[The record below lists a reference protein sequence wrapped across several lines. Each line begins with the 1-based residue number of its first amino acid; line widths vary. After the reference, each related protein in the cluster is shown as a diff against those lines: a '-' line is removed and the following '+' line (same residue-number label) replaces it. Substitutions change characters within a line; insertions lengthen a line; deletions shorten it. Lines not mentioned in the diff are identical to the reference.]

1 MCIMQRNDKAA
12 LIEEAQTLRSRA
24 DKIAARVRSR
34 DTGIPTQ
41 FERRAVLDLI
51 KQAWKLEQEAKR
63 L

>member
-1 MCIMQRNDKAA
+1 MCMMHANDKAA
-12 LIEEAQTLRSRA
+12 LIEEAKALRARA

-41 FERRAVLDLI
+41 FEMRAVLDLV
-51 KQAWKLEQEAKR
+51 KQAFKLEQEASK

>member
-1 MCIMQRNDKAA
+1 MTRNDKAA
-12 LIEEAQTLRSRA
+12 LIREAKSLRERA

-41 FERRAVLDLI
+41 FERRAVLDLV
-51 KQAWKLEQEAKR
+51 KLAYQLEQEAKA

>member
-1 MCIMQRNDKAA
+1 MQRNDKAA
-12 LIEEAQTLRSRA
+12 LIEEAKTLRSRA

-41 FERRAVLDLI
+41 FERRAVLDLV
-51 KQAWKLEQEAKR
+51 KLAYQLEQESKA

>member
-1 MCIMQRNDKAA
+1 MIIRDDKAA
-12 LIEEAQTLRSRA
+12 LIEEAATLRNRA

-34 DTGIPTQ
+34 DNGIPTQ

-51 KQAWKLEQEAKR
+51 KQAWRLEQEARR